1 MKVKYATT
9 ATAIERPNQSHALP
23 SNENNAMQPLTTMPT
38 TSIDN
43 TNESPAGKVIN
54 KVSSNNALML
64 PKLIVLYF
72 IARSTQLKIKP
83 IKNKPTGISKIYNGC
98 SKSKIEKW

>member
-1 MKVKYATT
+1 MA
-9 ATAIERPNQSHALP
+9 ATAIERPNQSHTLP
-23 SNENNAMQPLTTMPT
+23 RNENNAMQPLTIIPTNSMPT
-38 TSIDN
+38 TKQM
-43 TNESPAGKVIN
+43 PAGKVMN

-72 IARSTQLKIKP
+72 IARSTQLKIRP
-83 IKNKPTGISKIYNGC
+83 RKNKPTGISTINHGC